1 MFEKRL
7 CVDMGKEDK
16 GMEMGMRIGILIS
29 LFTGFFMLFY
39 KMRVMGHVME
49 FLRRTRWD
57 MDMASRQRNL
67 AGRRRLLELQREHS
81 PLMALEQRLQYSG
94 LKLRYPGLKAEW
106 WIAGNV
112 VTAVAVFL
120 VGLLFGGIGAAF
132 VSGILAVVAGYLW
145 LRLLCIANLR
155 RVNGSLMKLLD
166 FLGNYS
172 ITAAEVTGVFEQVA
186 RYMEEPI
193 KSALDTCSYEA
204 QTTGDAGLAL
214 LSMAERI
221 EHPKFKELARN
232 MEISLRY
239 CADFSALVTSSKRSL
254 REYLRVTQERK
265 GMLREALV
273 NMALL
278 LGMSVAVL
286 FTVGHLIDISVW
298 WLLTDT
304 VPGRMGLCA
313 LAVIFGLFAGQ
324 MQKVQG

>member
-1 MFEKRL
+1 
-7 CVDMGKEDK
+7 
-16 GMEMGMRIGILIS
+16 METWMRIGILVS
-29 LFTGFFMLFY
+29 LFTGFFLLFY
-39 KMRVMGHVME
+39 KIRVMRRLIA

-67 AGRRRLLELQREHS
+67 AGRRRLLELKKEHS
-81 PLMALEQRLQYSG
+81 PLVALEQKLQYSG

-112 VTAVAVFL
+112 VVAVAVFL

-132 VSGILAVVAGYLW
+132 VSAALAVGLECLW
-145 LRLLCIANLR
+145 LRLLCMTNLR
-155 RVNGSLMKLLD
+155 RVNGSLMKLLN

-172 ITAAEVTGVFEQVA
+172 MTAPEVTGVFEQVA

-232 MEISLRY
+232 MEISIRY
-239 CADFSALVTSSKRSL
+239 CADFSALVTSSRRSL

-298 WLLTDT
+298 WLLTGT
-304 VPGRMGLCA
+304 LPGRIGLCV

-324 MQKVQG
+324 MQRVQV